1 MSYFVTLKFII
12 RGWWR
17 NKLFFLISLFS
28 LTVGLACTNLLFTF
42 FVHEY
47 NIESSNQDKERIF
60 CLRQDDPMQ
69 ENKKVAYAV
78 ENIPAMLKNKYAEVE
93 DFLRINE
100 MGAEYCKLED
110 ALFTDI
116 TFICADTSLIDFFD
130 YEANV
135 GNLKDVLKH
144 SGQLAISEK
153 FAKRIFGTT
162 NPIGRYLD
170 ISRMSNN
177 KTYEIRA
184 VVKERPQSFFHFDLL
199 TGIDTDF
206 WGGFTLLK
214 LSAGSHPQ
222 ALAEKINKDKVPTLF
237 PGQTQYYID
246 PLKDL
251 YFVSPDSKTHQI
263 LNYVQQ
269 SNVQLLYI
277 SLAAAL
283 LILIIACFNYSNLT
297 LSRTLQ
303 QLKMIHVEKLMGST
317 LKDIRLQL
325 FSDAF
330 LTVIFSF
337 LLSLLIISDSLS
349 FFNQLMG
356 AHLNFRFF
364 FSMQMLPLLLLFVLV
379 IAIVPGIYIS
389 HTLSRMSLNEYKAAY
404 TGKKKR
410 RLVSFLVVLQFIIS
424 IGLLFATLVA
434 NGQMQLIEE
443 RACCYENRI
452 ETGSYDGP
460 PATVLMYELQ
470 QNVKGI
476 ESITLSST
484 SLLHSMI
491 RSIELK
497 RADGREE
504 RSYLL
509 ELHSDKNLLET
520 MGFRLLQGE
529 APEILRQ
536 HYAYPAVVNESY
548 VRAMLPAGVS
558 PIGHSLREF
567 DVSADSAYVIGGIV
581 EDFPISSLENA
592 VCPIIIHFPP
602 TEKLGKAQFLQIRLK
617 AENKPETLKAIQ
629 QVWENMNPDRAFTY
643 TDMHRTFI
651 KYNNKVFI
659 LSKILISYSLIGLI
673 LTCFGL
679 FGMSWYATRQ
689 RIREISIRKIH
700 GATTLQIMWQI
711 NKSFF
716 WQISLAYIIA
726 TPVVF
731 QLMQHWREQ
740 FAHRA
745 EWSVWIFILPLLT
758 VAFITILTVCLH
770 SYLAAQT
777 NPVETIKSE

>member
-1 MSYFVTLKFII
+1 MSYFIIFKFII

-17 NKLFFLISLFS
+17 NKIFFLISLFS

-42 FVHEY
+42 FIHEY
-47 NIESSNQDKERIF
+47 NIESSNLNKERIF

-78 ENIPAMLKNKYAEVE
+78 ENIPVMLRDNYAEIE

-116 TFICADTSLIDFFD
+116 TFICVDTSLVKFFD
-130 YEANV
+130 YKVNV

-144 SGQLAISEK
+144 SDQLAISEK
-153 FAKRIFGTT
+153 FAKRIFGTG
-162 NPIGRYLD
+162 NPVGKHLDIGR
-170 ISRMSNN
+170 MGNN

-184 VVKERPQSFFHFDLL
+184 VVKDRPQSFLHFDLL
-199 TGIDTDF
+199 TGIDANF

-222 ALAEKINKDKVPTLF
+222 TLAGKINKDKVPTLLS
-237 PGQTQYYID
+237 GETQYYID

-251 YFVSPDSKTHQI
+251 YFVTPDSNTQQI
-263 LNYVQQ
+263 LRYVQQ
-269 SNVQLLYI
+269 GNAQFLYI
-277 SLAAAL
+277 SLVAAL

-325 FSDAF
+325 FGDAF

-349 FFNQLMG
+349 FFNQLVG

-389 HTLSRMSLNEYKAAY
+389 HKLSRMSLNEYKAAY

-410 RLVSFLVVLQFIIS
+410 MLVYFLVILQFVIS

-434 NGQMQLIEE
+434 NGQMQLIKE
-443 RACCYENRI
+443 RAYCYEDRI

-460 PATVLMYELQ
+460 PATPLMRELQ

-484 SLLHSMI
+484 SVLHSMI
-491 RSIELK
+491 RNIELK
-497 RADGREE
+497 QADGREE

-509 ELHSDKNLLET
+509 ELYSDKNFLET
-520 MGFRLLQGE
+520 IGIHLLQGE
-529 APEILRQ
+529 APEILQQ
-536 HYAYPAVVNESY
+536 HYAYPVVVNESY
-548 VRAMLPAGVS
+548 VRTMLSAGVS
-558 PIGHSLREF
+558 PIGHPLREF
-567 DVSADSAYVIGGIV
+567 DASADSTYIIGGII

-602 TEKLGKAQFLQIRLK
+602 TEELRKAQFLQIRLRAK
-617 AENKPETLKAIQ
+617 NKSETLKAIQ
-629 QVWENMNPDRAFTY
+629 QIWENMNPGQAFTY
-643 TDMHRTFI
+643 TDMHQTFI
-651 KYNNKVFI
+651 KYNNKVLI
-659 LSKILISYSLIGLI
+659 LSKVLISYSLIGLI

-679 FGMSWYATRQ
+679 FGISWYATRQ
-689 RIREISIRKIH
+689 RIREIGIRKIH

-716 WQISLAYIIA
+716 WQIGLAYIIA
-726 TPVVF
+726 IPVVF
-731 QLMQHWREQ
+731 RLMQHWREQ
-740 FAHRA
+740 FAHCA
-745 EWSVWIFILPLLT
+745 KWSAWTFILPFLI

-770 SYLAAQT
+770 SYLAART